1 MLNLCFLTLV
11 LFALFLLDR
20 TKLNKYIGYNKVK
33 EIILVDYNF
42 HPLAKKVFGSEIY
55 LLYNDEVNV
64 NNNVLNEFLID
75 DYYLVYQSEK
85 ELFSTFVG
93 SVFNINKRED
103 CYDLYI
109 NLGSENL
116 IIYNLEFTDLK
127 LYQKIEANMVLGYLP
142 FSEDGYYYYYKKY

>member
-103 CYDLYI
+103 CYDVYI